1 MAWTLSP
8 LADLLQRNLLVFS
21 LRVDEENKLVFLI
34 RLFPL
39 RFVYVLRILLGG
51 SVSCILEARYRSWRW
66 LGPRLSLT
74 TLARP
79 SMLAIV
85 HNTGET
91 LVEPY
96 LRSCISALAYHLG
109 ETLICWFSNTTFCDC
124 FCVCT
129 RYNVDI
135 VL

>member
-39 RFVYVLRILLGG
+39 RFAYVLRIFFLGG

-74 TLARP
+74 TSARP
-79 SMLAIV
+79 SVL
-85 HNTGET
+85 
-91 LVEPY
+91 
-96 LRSCISALAYHLG
+96 ALAYHLG
-109 ETLICWFSNTTFCDC
+109 ET
-124 FCVCT
+124 
-129 RYNVDI
+129 
-135 VL
+135 